1 MFDCFCK
8 KEYLCIRMV
17 FIFDISEKDTCSI
30 ELILQSLKDYFPAS
44 FKYFYNRVPALQP
57 QFSKMVI
64 HATCVKI

>member
-44 FKYFYNRVPALQP
+44 FKYFYKKK
-57 QFSKMVI
+57 SYD
-64 HATCVKI
+64 